1 MFLLRFG
8 IVNVLSCCHTL
19 LMIAKDIIS
28 EAVLSVFLTPLNSM
42 PYKFKKCLTVYV
54 KRLWR
59 DLERQK
65 NTGKPI
71 RMI

>member
-8 IVNVLSCCHTL
+8 IVNVPSCCLTL

-42 PYKFKKCLTVYV
+42 PYKFKLKLPHSV
-54 KRLWR
+54 
-59 DLERQK
+59 
-65 NTGKPI
+65 P
-71 RMI
+71 

>member
-8 IVNVLSCCHTL
+8 IVNVLSCCYTL

-42 PYKFKKCLTVYV
+42 PYKFKLKLPHSV
-54 KRLWR
+54 
-59 DLERQK
+59 
-65 NTGKPI
+65 P
-71 RMI
+71 